1 MKYLSKMLNN
11 IKSWQWYDWS
21 KNIQATI
28 AFTVALVCVGY
39 AATIGIL
46 EFFLAAI
53 TVFAILTAAGY
64 LIIKD
69 RKLAHCFVIFI
80 CACWVS
86 CAIYADAVFR
96 DVPNFSDICILCF
109 ATMSVINLL
118 YLLFHKQTTLVKNT
132 AGAIAAVV
140 LGFWTLLIGA
150 GTMMELFEPD
160 IEYTIHKACIE
171 TKIAKGYPKE
181 FAREYCAG
189 PGYGCVEKFYENNC
203 DADTKCCFATIAEDK
218 KWNYLDYDE
227 RGNKIITNR

>member
-21 KNIQATI
+21 KNIQAAI

-80 CACWVS
+80 CACWGGF
-86 CAIYADAVFR
+86 CH
-96 DVPNFSDICILCF
+96 ICRRRVQGC
-109 ATMSVINLL
+109 S
-118 YLLFHKQTTLVKNT
+118 
-132 AGAIAAVV
+132 
-140 LGFWTLLIGA
+140 
-150 GTMMELFEPD
+150 ELFRHLHIVLCD
-160 IEYTIHKACIE
+160 DV
-171 TKIAKGYPKE
+171 GY
-181 FAREYCAG
+181 
-189 PGYGCVEKFYENNC
+189 
-203 DADTKCCFATIAEDK
+203 
-218 KWNYLDYDE
+218 
-227 RGNKIITNR
+227 